1 MVECSF
7 TNEGVVGLMNP
18 VAVTIKKTDVRI
30 GDSFTFLLNRSN
42 SLLNSQ
48 LKQFVEKQFGSSRV
62 SYLTHVNVIV
72 IIFFFFF
79 FFFLLIINIRMII
92 ILVKLLC
99 LEC

>member
-30 GDSFTFLLNRSN
+30 GDSFTFLLNRWN

-62 SYLTHVNVIV
+62 SYLTQVNDIV
-72 IIFFFFF
+72 IRFFFFL
-79 FFFLLIINIRMII
+79 FFLLIINIRMII
-92 ILVKLLC
+92 ILKKLLC

>member
-30 GDSFTFLLNRSN
+30 GDSFTFLLNRWN

-62 SYLTHVNVIV
+62 SYLTQVNDIV
-72 IIFFFFF
+72 LRFFF

>member
-1 MVECSF
+1 
-7 TNEGVVGLMNP
+7 MNP

-30 GDSFTFLLNRSN
+30 GDSFTFLLNRWN

-62 SYLTHVNVIV
+62 SYLTQVNDIV
-72 IIFFFFF
+72 IRFFFFL
-79 FFFLLIINIRMII
+79 FFLLIINIRMII

>member
-30 GDSFTFLLNRSN
+30 GDSFTFLLNRWN

-62 SYLTHVNVIV
+62 SYLTQVNDIV
-72 IIFFFFF
+72 IRFF

>member
-30 GDSFTFLLNRSN
+30 GDSFTFLLNRWN

-48 LKQFVEKQFGSSRV
+48 LKQFVEKQFGSLRV
-62 SYLTHVNVIV
+62 SYLTQVNDIV
-72 IIFFFFF
+72 IRFFFFF
-79 FFFLLIINIRMII
+79 VNY
-92 ILVKLLC
+92 KY
-99 LEC
+99 